1 MQFGWITEGFKSNPD
16 KNKQEGV
23 GDDACGWA
31 VDGNRSLKWTSNGS
45 TSYGSSI
52 SDGNFIGISIDLEA
66 RTISASYNGSHA
78 SPWGVAF
85 TDIEV
90 PAGWVM
96 PAFTASDDS
105 KYTVNFGERPFK
117 HRPPDSTYFS
127 VHAAHRVLTSM
138 GTVDGT
144 TDSDKINKNQAKK
157 VLSDECMG
165 ASTDERVGV
174 IVKTSVADVEKS
186 KEASVNCC
194 RTGSVPSRFT
204 VVTVMSTATGAV
216 CDYIEDDVEY
226 ADGSTGMTTDY
237 TILTVQLT
245 N

>member
-1 MQFGWITEGFKSNPD
+1 
-16 KNKQEGV
+16 
-23 GDDACGWA
+23 
-31 VDGNRSLKWTSNGS
+31 
-45 TSYGSSI
+45 
-52 SDGNFIGISIDLEA
+52 
-66 RTISASYNGSHA
+66 
-78 SPWGVAF
+78 
-85 TDIEV
+85 
-90 PAGWVM
+90 M

-237 TILTVQLT
+237 TILTVQLP